1 MIDKIIYINMDAR
14 TDRNERMLS
23 ELERIGFAKEKIQRF
38 SASSYQGCP
47 NTGCLVSHASVL
59 EMAYDM
65 DLKNVLVLEDD
76 FVFIDDAE
84 KVRNDL
90 TTFFEREM
98 DWDVLM
104 LTTCAAVVSEHTD
117 DLISRI
123 SSSGN
128 GAGYIV
134 NRSMMLELSTLFKS
148 NVENLFTT
156 KQHWIYQNDILWK
169 TLMPSSKW
177 YMFNHYL
184 GYQQEGY
191 SDLSQDQKIA
201 IIPQIV
207 GEPVQCESVSR
218 ELHQHTSDSVVNS
231 VIDSFIKRSNLGLQ
245 KYGTTLDREDLKVL
259 DWIQHAQEEHMD
271 AILYLEKLKREVI
284 KKGF

>member
-90 TTFFEREM
+90 KTFFEREM

-117 DLISRI
+117 NLISRI

-128 GAGYIV
+128 GAGYMV

-148 NVENLFTT
+148 NVDNLFTT

-207 GEPVQCESVSR
+207 GEPV
-218 ELHQHTSDSVVNS
+218 HIKHTSDSVVNS

>member
-23 ELERIGFAKEKIQRF
+23 ELERIGFAKDKIQRF

-47 NTGCLVSHASVL
+47 NTGCLVSHATVL

-90 TTFFEREM
+90 KTFFDREM

-148 NVENLFTT
+148 NVDNLFTT

-207 GEPVQCESVSR
+207 GEPD
-218 ELHQHTSDSVVNS
+218 HIKHTSDSVVNS

-284 KKGF
+284 KKGI

>member
-1 MIDKIIYINMDAR
+1 MIDKIIYINLDTR
-14 TDRNERMLS
+14 TDRNERILN
-23 ELERIGFAKEKIQRF
+23 EFKRLGFPEEKIQRF
-38 SASSYQGCP
+38 SATSYQGCP
-47 NTGCLVSHASVL
+47 NTGCLLSHASVL

-65 DLKNVLVLEDD
+65 DLKNVLILEDD
-76 FVFIDDAE
+76 FVFIEDAD
-84 KVRNDL
+84 KVNEDL
-90 TTFFEREM
+90 KTFFDLKL
-98 DWDVLM
+98 DWDVVM
-104 LTTCAAVVSEHTD
+104 LTTCAAVVSEHTNS
-117 DLISRI
+117 LISRV

-128 GAGYIV
+128 GAGYLV

-148 NVENLFTT
+148 NVENLFNT

-177 YMFNHYL
+177 FMFNHYL

-201 IIPQIV
+201 IIPQV
-207 GEPVQCESVSR
+207 VLSNHVEAK
-218 ELHQHTSDSVVNS
+218 HTSDSIVNT

-245 KYGTTLDREDLKVL
+245 KYGTTLDRDDLNVL

-284 KKGF
+284 KKGI